1 VPASFVN
8 AHVTPTQRR
17 CNEKQTADKRLNAIT
32 RSELLSRIV
41 AAVHRVP
48 WLIPLISF
56 ASGWIGF
63 VLIKRGE
70 SLAGAIAWIA
80 FVGWLWL
87 LIEPSV
93 RRYLEQRRAGVGKFV
108 ANFFSQSLQQEMLF
122 FSLPLMVGATQR
134 DAGQI
139 SFTALAAI
147 AALLTTLDPIYE
159 RYIASRAASRL
170 LFHAYCSLIAAVVV
184 LPMVVHIPL
193 ERALP
198 LSLVTVGAWLV
209 LTLPMS
215 LRSLK
220 NPRHKAIW
228 IATSLLGP
236 LLLWGLRSHIP
247 AAGMAVTRA
256 LVAQSI
262 SNLTPGVAVQTL
274 TSVEL
279 SQGVVA
285 FVAIRAPRGVA
296 QSVIFEWRHGDEAER
311 IVAEIHG
318 GNEIGWRTYS
328 RKQLFPKDSRGV
340 WIVDVLTPQQQLIK
354 RLRFEV
360 R

>member
-1 VPASFVN
+1 
-8 AHVTPTQRR
+8 
-17 CNEKQTADKRLNAIT
+17 LNAAT
-32 RSELLSRIV
+32 HRELLSRIV
-41 AAVHRVP
+41 AAVQRVP

-63 VLIKRGE
+63 LMIKRGE
-70 SLAGAIAWIA
+70 DLAGAIAWAA
-80 FVGWLWL
+80 FLGWIWL
-87 LIEPSV
+87 LIEPLV
-93 RRYLEQRRAGVGKFV
+93 RRYLEQRRAGVGKFL

-122 FSLPLMVGATQR
+122 FALPLMVGATQR

-139 SFTALAAI
+139 IFTALASA

-159 RYIASRAASRL
+159 RYVATRAAFRL
-170 LFHAYCSLIAAVVV
+170 LFHAYCSLIVAIVV

-198 LSLVTVGAWLV
+198 LSLITVGIWLV
-209 LTLPMS
+209 ITLPMS

-220 NPRHKAIW
+220 SPRHKAIW
-228 IATSLLGP
+228 IAASLLGP
-236 LLLWGLRSHIP
+236 LLMWTLRSHIP
-247 AAGMAVTRA
+247 AAGLAVTRA

-262 SNLTPGVAVQTL
+262 SDLTPGSAVETL
-274 TSVEL
+274 ASADL

-328 RKQLFPKDSRGV
+328 RKQVFPKNARGA
-340 WIVDVLTPQQQLIK
+340 WIVDVLTPQQQLLK